1 MLLFRRRDNIIS
13 VVCDLGFNQECEV
26 RVLLVEDD
34 ETIASF
40 IIKGLKECGY
50 MVEHVANG
58 VDGLDLAMTE
68 SYDIAVIDIMLP
80 KLDGLSIIR
89 EMRSK
94 KNVTPVIIL
103 SAKGTVEDR
112 VKGLHIGSDDYLSK
126 PFSISELIARIQAL
140 LRRSAGGAG
149 SIILTVGD
157 LTMDLGSR
165 TVTRDGIL
173 LDLKPKEFALL
184 EYLIYNKSRV
194 VSKTMIL
201 EHVWGY
207 NLELGTNVI
216 ESHISRLR
224 SKIDRDFENKL
235 IHTVSGIGYVLEDKA

>member
-1 MLLFRRRDNIIS
+1 
-13 VVCDLGFNQECEV
+13 VK
-26 RVLLVEDD
+26 VLLIEDD
-34 ETIASF
+34 ETIAPF

-50 MVEHVANG
+50 MVEHAING
-58 VDGLDLAMTE
+58 MEGLDMVMSE

-80 KLDGLSIIR
+80 KLDGLSIIQ

-94 KNVTPVIIL
+94 NNVTPVIIL

-112 VKGLHIGSDDYLSK
+112 VKGLYIGSDDYLSK

-149 SIILTVGD
+149 PIILTVGD
-157 LTMDLGSR
+157 LTMNLGNR
-165 TVTRDGIL
+165 TVTRSDVLI
-173 LDLKPKEFALL
+173 DLKPREFSLL

-194 VSKTMIL
+194 VSKKMIL

-207 NLELGTNVI
+207 TLELSANVI

-224 SKIDRDFENKL
+224 SKIDRDFEKKL
-235 IHTVSGIGYVLEDKA
+235 IHTVSGIGYVLEERT